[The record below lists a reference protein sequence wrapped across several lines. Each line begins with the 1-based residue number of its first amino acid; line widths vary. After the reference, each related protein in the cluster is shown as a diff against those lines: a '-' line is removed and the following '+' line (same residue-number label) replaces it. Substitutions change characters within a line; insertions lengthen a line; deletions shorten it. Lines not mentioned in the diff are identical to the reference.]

1 MATESP
7 ESDSSSLI
15 QPRLLVALVVIATLA
30 ISVDLVGLLNLFEV
44 ETFTDAITPFLVM
57 VIGGYLGIV
66 ISDRLWERVFSEN

>member
-7 ESDSSSLI
+7 ESDSFSLI

-30 ISVDLVGLLNLFEV
+30 ISVDLVGLLNLFGV
-44 ETFTDAITPFLVM
+44 ETITDAITPFLVM

-66 ISDRLWERVFSEN
+66 ISDRLL